1 MSKSVRVVLSLCG
14 ALAISLGAAA
24 CGSDDDDSGSD
35 GDKTITFGASV
46 SLTGDLAAEAKTAKD
61 GYDFMVDEINDQGGI
76 PVGDDNYQVE
86 IKYYD
91 DKSDADTAVKL
102 YDRLI
107 TQDDVDFLLG
117 PYSSGVTEAVAPI
130 AERNDLP
137 MVVAH
142 AASTSV
148 YSHGYEYLFGTLTPV
163 EHYGE
168 TLLEAAQTAK
178 EPPHTLALIN
188 ENALFPTEGIEA
200 TADKAADLGMEVV
213 YQAKYPTG
221 TPDMSSLIAGAK
233 AKDPDMLIAAGYSGD
248 MIQLM
253 RQAKEAQ
260 FAPAELGFLLGPTV
274 PGFIDD
280 LGADADF
287 TLEPVQWT
295 PKQPGEDEIFGW
307 TAADYADK
315 FEAAKGYV
323 PDYHPPQSSAALEVY
338 YDALQRAGT
347 LDPTAVRDA
356 IADTDLQTFYG
367 KIQFNDL
374 GQNDAKGMEAIQV
387 QDGKP
392 VVIYPEDS
400 AEGDLIA
407 PFPTWESR

>member
-1 MSKSVRVVLSLCG
+1 VLV
-14 ALAISLGAAA
+14 LAIGIAA
-24 CGSDDDDSGSD
+24 CGDDSSESGS
-35 GDKTITFGASV
+35 DKTITFGASV

-61 GYDFMVDEINDQGGI
+61 GYDFMVDEINAQGGI
-76 PVGDDNYQVE
+76 PVGDDKYQVE

-91 DKSDADTAVKL
+91 DKSDPDTAVKL
-102 YDRLI
+102 YDKLI

-117 PYSSGVTEAVAPI
+117 PYSSGVTEAVAPV

-163 EHYGE
+163 EFYGK
-168 TLLEAAQTAK
+168 TILEAAQTAK
-178 EPPHTLALIN
+178 EPPQTLALIN

-200 TADKAADLGMEVV
+200 TAEAAEELGMEVV

-221 TPDMSSLIAGAK
+221 TPDLSSLISAAQ
-233 AKDPDMLIAAGYSGD
+233 AEDPDMLIAAGYSGD
-248 MIQLM
+248 MIQLV
-253 RQAKEAQ
+253 RQAKEAR

-280 LGADADF
+280 LGSDADF

-295 PKQPGEDEIFGW
+295 PDQPSTDEIFGW
-307 TAADYADK
+307 TASEYAEK
-315 FEAAKGYV
+315 FEAAKGYL

-338 YDALQRAGT
+338 YDALGRAGS

-356 IADTDLQTFYG
+356 IAETDLESFYG
-367 KIQFNDL
+367 KIQFNEN

-392 VVIYPEDS
+392 VVIFPEES
-400 AEGDLIA
+400 ADGELIA
-407 PFPTWESR
+407 PMPDWESR